1 MISQE
6 LEVSLHM
13 AFVEAR
19 QQRHEF
25 ITVEHLLLALLDN
38 PSASEILKAC
48 AVDFELLRKNLTGFI
63 SENTPVIQGSE
74 EVDTQPTLGFQRVI
88 QRAIMHVQST
98 SNGKKEVTGA
108 NVLVAIFGEK
118 DSHAVYY
125 LHQQGVTRLDVVNF
139 IAHGIT
145 KTPPSQTPT
154 EEAASSGEAES
165 SSGPSSSGS
174 GSSSSGQPSALDQY
188 TQNLNKLAK
197 AGKIDPLI
205 GREHEVE
212 RVIQVLCRRRKNNPL
227 LVGEAGVGKTAIA
240 EGLAFRITEG
250 QVPEVLESA
259 TVYSLDMGALL
270 AGTKYRGDFEQ
281 RLKAVLK
288 QLKADKHAV
297 LFIDEIHTLIGA
309 GSASGGTLDAS
320 NLLKP
325 SLSSGA
331 LRCIGATTY
340 TEYRG
345 IFEKDHALSRRFQ
358 KIDVDEPSVD
368 QTIQILKGLKTRFEE
383 HHGVRYQAGA
393 LTAAAELSARYIN
406 DRHLPDKAIDVIDE
420 AGAAQ
425 RILPKSKQKRT
436 IGKTEIEEIVSKIA
450 RIPPQTV
457 NTDDRQVLAKLDR
470 NLKNVVF
477 GQDAA
482 IDALAAAIKMARSGL
497 GKPEKPIGSF
507 LFSGPTGVGKTEVAR
522 QLAYLLGIELIRFD
536 MSEYMERHAVSR
548 LIGAPPGYVGFDQG
562 GLLTEA
568 VTKKPHAVLLLDE
581 IEKAHPDIFNILLQV
596 MDHGTLTD
604 NNGRKADFRNI
615 IIIMT
620 TNAGAEM
627 LNKRVIGFSNSREA
641 GDEMQEIKRVFTPEF
656 RNRLDAIVSFKSLD
670 EEIILRVV
678 DKFLIELE
686 SQLQDKKVDVA
697 FSESL
702 RRFLAKQGFDP
713 AMGARPMQRV
723 IQDKIRRALA
733 DELLF
738 GRLVNGGRVD
748 IELAD
753 DGETVELFFEGDK
766 PPKKPSAGR
775 ASGGSGS
782 KPRPKRKEPA
792 EV

>member
-1 MISQE
+1 
-6 LEVSLHM
+6 V
-13 AFVEAR
+13 
-19 QQRHEF
+19 
-25 ITVEHLLLALLDN
+25 
-38 PSASEILKAC
+38 P
-48 AVDFELLRKNLTGFI
+48 
-63 SENTPVIQGSE
+63 
-74 EVDTQPTLGFQRVI
+74 QPT
-88 QRAIMHVQST
+88 
-98 SNGKKEVTGA
+98 
-108 NVLVAIFGEK
+108 
-118 DSHAVYY
+118 
-125 LHQQGVTRLDVVNF
+125 
-139 IAHGIT
+139 
-145 KTPPSQTPT
+145 
-154 EEAASSGEAES
+154 
-165 SSGPSSSGS
+165 
-174 GSSSSGQPSALDQY
+174 ALDQY
-188 TQNLNKLAK
+188 TINLNKLA
-197 AGKIDPLI
+197 AEGKIDPLI
-205 GREHEVE
+205 GREHELE
-212 RVIQVLCRRRKNNPL
+212 RVVQVLCRRRKNNPL

-240 EGLAFRITEG
+240 EGLAWRITEG
-250 QVPEVLESA
+250 QVPEILDQAV
-259 TVYSLDMGALL
+259 VYALDMGALL

-288 QLKADKHAV
+288 QLKAQPHSV

-325 SLSSGA
+325 ALSSGQ

-358 KIDVDEPSVD
+358 KIDVNEPTVD
-368 QTIQILKGLKTRFEE
+368 QTIQILKGLKSRFEE
-383 HHGVRYQAGA
+383 HHGVKYQVAA
-393 LTAAAELSARYIN
+393 LLAAAELSAKYIN

-436 IGKTEIEEIVSKIA
+436 IGKSEIEDIVAKIA

-497 GKPEKPIGSF
+497 GRPDKPIGSF
-507 LFSGPTGVGKTEVAR
+507 LFSGPTGVGKTEVAK

-568 VTKKPHAVLLLDE
+568 VHKKPHAVLLLDE
-581 IEKAHPDIFNILLQV
+581 IEKAHPEIFNILLQV

-604 NNGRKADFRNI
+604 NNGRKSDFRNV

-620 TNAGAEM
+620 TNAGADV
-627 LNKRVIGFSNSREA
+627 LGKRTIGFSNSRQT
-641 GDEMQEIKRVFTPEF
+641 GDEMEEIKRVFTPEF
-656 RNRLDAIVSFKSLD
+656 RNRLDAVVSFRALD

-686 SQLQDKKVDVA
+686 SQLHDKRVEA
-697 FSESL
+697 SFSDQL
-702 RRFLAKQGFDP
+702 RKYLAKEGFDP
-713 AMGARPMQRV
+713 AMGARPMQRI

-738 GRLVNGGRVD
+738 GRLANGGRVD
-748 IELAD
+748 IDLD
-753 DGETVELFFEGDK
+753 DQQQVVLNIAESSVSSPETAEPEDRPANKAPRSRGR
-766 PPKKPSAGR
+766 SAK
-775 ASGGSGS
+775 S
-782 KPRPKRKEPA
+782 EPA
-792 EV
+792 EQS

>member
-1 MISQE
+1 MIAQE

-25 ITVEHLLLALLDN
+25 ITVEHLLMALLDN
-38 PSASEILKAC
+38 PSAAEVLRAC
-48 AVDFELLRKNLTGFI
+48 AANIDDLRKSLATFI
-63 SENTPVIQGSE
+63 KENTPTVGGSE

-98 SNGKKEVTGA
+98 GSGKKEVTGA

-139 IAHGIT
+139 IAHGI
-145 KTPPSQTPT
+145 KKNDPPEPAKGNEQ
-154 EEAASSGEAES
+154 GGNEAEKEDAAEAK
-165 SSGPSSSGS
+165 GS
-174 GSSSSGQPSALDQY
+174 PLDQF
-188 TQNLNKLAK
+188 TQNLNQLALQ
-197 AGKIDPLI
+197 GKIDPLI

-240 EGLAFRITEG
+240 EGLAWRITEKD
-250 QVPEVLESA
+250 VPEVLAES
-259 TVYSLDMGALL
+259 TVYALDMGALL

-281 RLKAVLK
+281 RLKGVLK
-288 QLKADKHAV
+288 QLKEQPHAI

-309 GSASGGTLDAS
+309 GAASGGTLDAS

-325 SLSSGA
+325 ALGSGQ
-331 LRCIGATTY
+331 LKCIGATTF

-345 IFEKDHALSRRFQ
+345 IFEKDAALSRRFQ
-358 KIDVDEPSVD
+358 KVDVVEPSVE
-368 QTIQILKGLKTRFEE
+368 QTVEILKGLKTRFED
-383 HHGVRYQAGA
+383 HHQVKYAVGA
-393 LTAAAELSARYIN
+393 LQAAAELSAKYIN

-425 RILPKSKQKRT
+425 RILPQTKRKKT
-436 IGKTEIEEIVSKIA
+436 ITRSEVEEIVAKIA
-450 RIPPQTV
+450 RIPPASV
-457 NTDDRQVLAKLDR
+457 SSDDRDKLKTLERD
-470 NLKNVVF
+470 LKSVVF
-477 GQDAA
+477 GQDPA
-482 IDALAAAIKMARSGL
+482 IEALSAAIKMARSGL

-507 LFSGPTGVGKTEVAR
+507 LFSGPTGVGKTEVAK
-522 QLAYLLGIELIRFD
+522 QLAYILGIDLIRFD

-568 VTKKPHAVLLLDE
+568 ITKKPHAVLLLDE
-581 IEKAHPDIFNILLQV
+581 IEKAHPDVFNVLLQV

-604 NNGRKADFRNI
+604 NNGRKADFRNV

-620 TNAGAEM
+620 TNAGAETM
-627 LNKRVIGFSNSREA
+627 NKATIGFTTKRES
-641 GDEMQEIKRVFTPEF
+641 GDEMADIKRLFTPEF
-656 RNRLDAIVSFKSLD
+656 RNRLDAVVSFRALD

-678 DKFLIELE
+678 DKFLLQLE
-686 SQLQDKKVDVA
+686 GQLAEKKVEVTFTDA
-697 FSESL
+697 L
-702 RRFLAKQGFDP
+702 RKHLAKKGFDP
-713 AMGARPMQRV
+713 LMGARPMQRL
-723 IQDKIRRALA
+723 IQDMIRRALA

-738 GRLVNGGRVD
+738 GRLVDGGRLTVD
-748 IELAD
+748 LD
-753 DGETVELFFEGDK
+753 DKDEVTLDIQPPRKSDK
-766 PPKKPSAGR
+766 PKAE
-775 ASGGSGS
+775 AT
-782 KPRPKRKEPA
+782 PA
-792 EV
+792 

>member
-1 MISQE
+1 MIAQE

-19 QQRHEF
+19 QARHEF

-38 PSASEILKAC
+38 PSAAEVLRAC
-48 AVDFELLRKNLTGFI
+48 AVNVDDLRKTLTNFI
-63 SENTPVIQGSE
+63 TDNTPTVPGTS

-88 QRAIMHVQST
+88 QRAIMHVQSA

-139 IAHGIT
+139 ISHGVR
-145 KTPPSQTPT
+145 KDQESESQKAP
-154 EEAASSGEAES
+154 EGVEES
-165 SSGPSSSGS
+165 SSE
-174 GSSSSGQPSALDQY
+174 GQQKESALDQF
-188 TQNLNKLAK
+188 TQNLNKLA
-197 AGKIDPLI
+197 AEGKIDPLI
-205 GREHEVE
+205 GREAEVE
-212 RVIQVLCRRRKNNPL
+212 RVIQTLCRRRKNNPL

-240 EGLAFRITEG
+240 EGLAWRVTQG
-250 QVPEVLESA
+250 DVPEILQNAV
-259 TVYSLDMGALL
+259 VYSLDMGALL

-288 QLKADKHAV
+288 QMKNSPNGI
-297 LFIDEIHTLIGA
+297 LFIDEIHTIIGA

-325 SLSSGA
+325 ALSSGQ
-331 LRCIGATTY
+331 LKCIGATTF

-345 IFEKDHALSRRFQ
+345 VFEKDHALSRRFQ
-358 KIDVDEPSVD
+358 KIDVNEPTVE
-368 QTIQILKGLKTRFEE
+368 QTIQILRGLKSRFEE
-383 HHGVRYQAGA
+383 HHGVKYSASA
-393 LTAAAELSARYIN
+393 LTSAAELAARFIN

-425 RILPKSKQKRT
+425 RILPKSKQKKT
-436 IGKTEIEEIVSKIA
+436 IGKSEIEDIISKIA
-450 RIPPQTV
+450 RVPAASV
-457 NTDDRQVLAKLDR
+457 NQDDRTKLQTIDR
-470 NLKNVVF
+470 DLKNVVF
-477 GQDAA
+477 GQDPA
-482 IDALAAAIKMARSGL
+482 IEALAAAIKMARAGL
-497 GKPEKPIGSF
+497 GKTDKPIGSF
-507 LFSGPTGVGKTEVAR
+507 LFSGPTGVGKTEVAK
-522 QLAYLLGIELIRFD
+522 QLAFIMGIELIRFD

-568 VTKKPHAVLLLDE
+568 VTKKPHSVLLLDE
-581 IEKAHPDIFNILLQV
+581 IEKAHPDVFNILLQV

-604 NNGRKADFRNI
+604 NNGRKADFRNV

-620 TNAGAEM
+620 TNAGAES
-627 LNKRVIGFSNSREA
+627 LQKRTMGFTESKQA
-641 GDEMQEIKRVFTPEF
+641 GDEMIDIKRMFTPEF
-656 RNRLDAIVSFKSLD
+656 RNRLDAIISFKALD

-678 DKFLIELE
+678 DKFLMQLE
-686 SQLQDKKVDVA
+686 EQLHEKKVDAV

-702 RRFLAKQGFDP
+702 RQFLGKKGFDP
-713 AMGARPMQRV
+713 LMGARPMSRL
-723 IQDKIRRALA
+723 IQDMIRKALA

-738 GRLVNGGRVD
+738 GRLMSGGRVTVD
-748 IELAD
+748 LD
-753 DGETVELFFEGDK
+753 DQDNVKLDFAESDTPPPAAPQETVEVE
-766 PPKKPSAGR
+766 
-775 ASGGSGS
+775 
-782 KPRPKRKEPA
+782 
-792 EV
+792 

>member
-1 MISQE
+1 MIAQE

-38 PSASEILKAC
+38 PSAAEVLRAC
-48 AVDFELLRKNLTGFI
+48 AANIDDLRKNLSNFI
-63 SENTPVIQGSE
+63 RENTPVVPGTDEI
-74 EVDTQPTLGFQRVI
+74 DTQPTLGFQRVI

-125 LHQQGVTRLDVVNF
+125 LHQQGITRLDVVNF
-139 IAHGIT
+139 ISHGIT
-145 KTPPSQTPT
+145 KAPQPKEPAKEEVQEQT
-154 EEAASSGEAES
+154 EEQAAQQQG
-165 SSGPSSSGS
+165 
-174 GSSSSGQPSALDQY
+174 ALEQF
-188 TQNLNKLAK
+188 TTNLNVTARE
-197 AGKIDPLI
+197 GRIDPLI
-205 GREHEVE
+205 GRDSEVE

-240 EGLAFRITEG
+240 EGLAWRIT
-250 QVPEVLESA
+250 QSDVPDVLAEA

-288 QLKADKHAV
+288 QLKANPNAI

-325 SLSSGA
+325 ALSSGQ
-331 LRCIGATTY
+331 LKCIGATTF

-358 KIDVDEPSVD
+358 KIDVAEPTVE
-368 QTIQILKGLKTRFEE
+368 QTVQILRGLKSRFEE
-383 HHGVRYQAGA
+383 HHGIKYSASA
-393 LTAAAELSARYIN
+393 LSAAAELSAKFIN

-425 RILPKSKQKRT
+425 RILPKSKQKK
-436 IGKTEIEEIVSKIA
+436 IVGKNEIEDIVAKIA
-450 RIPPQTV
+450 RIPPTSV
-457 NTDDRQVLAKLDR
+457 SSDDRSKLQ
-470 NLKNVVF
+470 NLERDLRNVVF
-477 GQDAA
+477 GQDKA
-482 IDALAAAIKMARSGL
+482 IEALAAAIKMARSGL
-497 GKPEKPIGSF
+497 GKPDKPIGCF
-507 LFSGPTGVGKTEVAR
+507 LFSGPTGVGKTEVAK
-522 QLAYLLGIELIRFD
+522 QLAFLLGIDLIRFD

-568 VTKKPHAVLLLDE
+568 ITKKPHSVLLLDE
-581 IEKAHPDIFNILLQV
+581 IEKADSDIFNILLQV

-604 NNGRKADFRNI
+604 NNGRKTDFRNVI
-615 IIIMT
+615 VIMT
-620 TNAGAEM
+620 TNAGAAE
-627 LNKRVIGFSNSREA
+627 LQKPSIGFSGTKQA
-641 GDEMQEIKRVFTPEF
+641 GDEMKEIKRVFTPEF
-656 RNRLDAIVSFKSLD
+656 RNRLDAIISFRSLD

-678 DKFLIELE
+678 DKFLIALE
-686 SQLQDKKVDVA
+686 EQLHEKKVDAV
-697 FSESL
+697 FTERL
-702 RRFLAKQGFDP
+702 RKHLSKNGFDP
-713 AMGARPMQRV
+713 LMGARPMQRL
-723 IQDKIRRALA
+723 IQDTIRKALA

-738 GRLVNGGRVD
+738 GKLVNGGKVTVD
-748 IELAD
+748 ADEAGVVSLSYAEQQPPPPQAEGEEQIEVL
-753 DGETVELFFEGDK
+753 
-766 PPKKPSAGR
+766 
-775 ASGGSGS
+775 
-782 KPRPKRKEPA
+782 PA
-792 EV
+792 